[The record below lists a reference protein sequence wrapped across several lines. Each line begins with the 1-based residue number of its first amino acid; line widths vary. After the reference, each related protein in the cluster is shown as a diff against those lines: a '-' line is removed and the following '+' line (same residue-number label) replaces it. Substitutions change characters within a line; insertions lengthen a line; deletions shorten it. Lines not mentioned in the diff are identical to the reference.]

1 MRHPI
6 RSVLYAADLCEDC
19 ETVLAY
25 AVDLAHRLGATLQ
38 VLSVIPE
45 QREKSLV
52 EADRNVPQAALDH
65 YHDARALGVQQHIE
79 AQLAAFYALRP
90 DEAPKHALARIDVKE
105 GDDVA
110 QLILD
115 AVHDHGVDLVLM
127 GSHGEGVLRGLLFGS
142 VVQEVTRK
150 IRVPLLLVPV
160 GHDAPVPA
168 DPAEA
173 P

>member
-6 RSVLYAADLCEDC
+6 RSLLYAADLCEDC

-25 AVDLAHRLGATLQ
+25 AVDMASRLGATLQ

-45 QREKSLV
+45 QREKSLI
-52 EADRNVPQAALDH
+52 EADPYVPQAALDQ
-65 YHDARALGVQQHIE
+65 YHDARALRVQQHIE

-90 DEAPKHALARIDVKE
+90 DDTPAHPMARINVKE

-115 AVHDHGVDLVLM
+115 EVHAHPIDMVLM
-127 GSHGEGVLRGLLFGS
+127 GSHGEGVLMGLLFGS

-160 GHDAPVPA
+160 GHDVVAPA
-168 DPAEA
+168 AA
-173 P
+173 PETP

>member
-25 AVDLAHRLGATLQ
+25 AINMANRLGATLQ

-45 QREKSLV
+45 QREKSLI
-52 EADRNVPQAALDH
+52 EADRHVPQAALDD
-65 YHDARALGVQQHIE
+65 YHDARAQRVQLHIE
-79 AQLAAFYALRP
+79 AQLAAFYAVRP
-90 DEAPKHALARIDVKE
+90 DEAPTRPLARIAVKE

-110 QLILD
+110 ELILD
-115 AVHDHGVDLVLM
+115 AVHGDAVDLVLM
-127 GSHGEGVLRGLLFGS
+127 GSHGEGVLMGLLFGS
-142 VVQEVTRK
+142 VVQQVMRK

-160 GHDAPVPA
+160 GQDVAAP
-168 DPAEA
+168 EA

>member
-25 AVDLAHRLGATLQ
+25 AIDMANRLGATLQ

-52 EADRNVPQAALDH
+52 EADRHVPQAALDQ
-65 YHDARALGVQQHIE
+65 YHDARALRVQRHIE

-90 DEAPKHALARIDVKE
+90 GEAPRQPLATIDVKE

-115 AVHDHGVDLVLM
+115 AVHGHAIDLVLM
-127 GSHGEGVLRGLLFGS
+127 GSHGEGVLMGLLFGS

-160 GHDAPVPA
+160 GHEVAAP
-168 DPAEA
+168 EA